1 MPELKKRFQAGRMNK
16 DLDERLVPNGEY
28 RDALNI
34 EVSASES
41 SDIGAVQTV
50 MGNTKLSFEIPS
62 GSTCVGEVTN
72 EKEDKLYWLVSGQ
85 GQDFIVEYD
94 YDDGSVNPVV
104 VDLYAANNTPR
115 VLNFDVE
122 NTITG
127 INIID
132 GMLFWT
138 DNNSEPKRIHIE
150 RCKEGTPLFTT
161 STILMVRNLAI
172 SPYPPY
178 VPSGP
183 LREEHITVIKKSP
196 PAAPVLEMKNTS
208 VGDIDGDT
216 VSGEITTT
224 IIGNSNFRDHF
235 TGEWQNN
242 VSVAFTPT
250 ATGGPDFETS
260 DFLILRSQDNS
271 EITIRVRLDY

>member
-1 MPELKKRFQAGRMNK
+1 MPELNHRFQKGRMNK

-34 EVSASES
+34 EVSASEG

-50 MGNTKLSFEIPS
+50 MGNTKLSLLPS
-62 GSTCVGEVTN
+62 GSTCIGEITN

-85 GQDFIVEYD
+85 GQDFIVEYN

-104 VDLYAANNTPR
+104 VDLYTTNNTPR

-138 DNNSEPKRIHIE
+138 DNNSEPKRIHID
-150 RCKEGTPLFTT
+150 RCKEGTSLFTT
-161 STILMVRNLAI
+161 HTILMVRNLVI

-208 VGDIDGDT
+208 VGDIDGDG
-216 VSGEITTT
+216 VSGEIVTT
-224 IIGNSNFRDHF
+224 IIGNSNFRDHV
-235 TGEWQNN
+235 TGEWQPN
-242 VSVAFTPT
+242 VSVVFTPT
-250 ATGGPDFETS
+250 ATGGPDFERG
-260 DFLILRSQDNS
+260 DF
-271 EITIRVRLDY
+271 